1 MVGGEALVMGQE
13 CDGSPRCGRDWLSG
27 EGAPV
32 GGGGW
37 VGSGRAGRGPGGPE
51 ACGVLV
57 QGRELGTS
65 RWEMVAC
72 LEGHDPRRR
81 QGFGLRTEGP
91 GLSSES
97 IWGPLVSPAV
107 ICVLTPGRGWLSE
120 RDAIFHKTSQMFCF
134 VGLLYL
140 FIFKVVT
147 TERRKQRK
155 KKKRSKTGADMEE
168 P

>member
-51 ACGVLV
+51 ACGALV

-81 QGFGLRTEGP
+81 QGFGPRTEGP

-155 KKKRSKTGADMEE
+155 KKKKQNRR
-168 P
+168 